1 MIGGRKGRVLRLLT
15 PCVRAS
21 GGKIAAGL
29 LCAGLASGVSLSIPW
44 TIKLAI
50 EDVFSARTLALPTF
64 AAGLLLLY
72 VFRNIF
78 VFVGRRS
85 MLVAGENTA
94 LTLRGML
101 FQHLQT
107 LSTGPQANR
116 GPGESLSRVMG
127 DVSQV
132 EGFVETGLP
141 KTANT
146 ILLVA
151 GVLIIIF
158 VKHPALAAL
167 SLAVVPLHL
176 LLYIGFRNPIKSG
189 NRRMRERQAGLASG
203 LVESLMGGK
212 VVAAS
217 TAETRE
223 QDRFLGRA
231 NGLLDSKLKLG
242 SMHLWQKVLADVA
255 VGLGTVGVWYYGGRM
270 VMNSPMKTG
279 EFMAFL
285 GYVGMLYPLSLTLMT
300 QMGHTL
306 GTAASAERILD
317 LLDTAPDVADDPQ
330 SPLLTSVRGEVTFE
344 DVHFSY
350 NGTAAGIR
358 GLNAAI
364 RPREVVAIVGP
375 VGSGKSTLGYLL
387 ARFYD
392 VTHGK
397 IYLDGVELGDLPLGQ
412 LRDEVGIA
420 FQEPFLFSDTIANNI
435 RYPAPEAGDWAV
447 LSAAEAVGLAPLAES
462 LPDGLN
468 TMIGG
473 DGVQLSL
480 GQKRRI
486 DMARMLI
493 KDPRVLVLDSVFT
506 EGDEEH
512 RLEEEKVFR
521 HISRDRTTFVV
532 DPPAFILERATKVIH
547 LRRSGAASVEDR
559 LDEIDA

>member
-1 MIGGRKGRVLRLLT
+1 MS
-15 PCVRAS
+15 CVRAS

-29 LCAGLASGVSLSIPW
+29 LCAALASGVSLTIPW

-50 EDVFSARTLALPTF
+50 DNVFTAQTLALPTF

-72 VFRNIF
+72 VLRNAF

-85 MLVAGENTA
+85 MLTAGENTA
-94 LTLRGML
+94 LSLRGML
-101 FQHLQT
+101 YQHIQA
-107 LSTGPQANR
+107 LSVSQNADR
-116 GPGESLSRVMG
+116 SAGESLSRVMG

-132 EGFVETGLP
+132 EGFIENGLP

-146 ILLVA
+146 VLLVA

-158 VKHPALAAL
+158 AKHPALAAV

-176 LLYIGFRNPIKSG
+176 LLYVGFRRPIKSG
-189 NRRMRERQAGLASG
+189 NRSIRERQAGLATG

-217 TAETRE
+217 TAEAEER
-223 QDRFLGRA
+223 DRFFGRA
-231 NGLLDSKLKLG
+231 NRLLDSKLKLG
-242 SMHLWQKVLADVA
+242 SMRLWQKVLADVA

-306 GTAASAERILD
+306 GTATSAERIMD
-317 LLDTAPDVADDPQ
+317 LLDTAPDVVDSTD
-330 SPLLTSVRGEVTFE
+330 SPPLTSVKGEVAFE
-344 DVHFSY
+344 NVHFSY
-350 NGTAAGIR
+350 GGTVNCIR
-358 GLNAAI
+358 DLNATI
-364 RPREVVAIVGP
+364 RPREVVAVVGP

-412 LRDEVGIA
+412 VRDEVGIV

-435 RYPAPEAGDWAV
+435 RYSAPDTGDWAV
-447 LSAAEAVGLAPLAES
+447 ASAAEAVGLASLTES
-462 LPDGLN
+462 LPDGLD

-506 EGDEEH
+506 DGDDEH
-512 RLEEEKVFR
+512 RFEEEKVFG
-521 HISRDRTTFVV
+521 HMSRDRTTFVV
-532 DPPAFILERATKVIH
+532 DPPAFILERATKVIR
-547 LRRSGAASVEDR
+547 LYRGGAVSVED
-559 LDEIDA
+559 LLNQSDS